1 MNNFIVHHGNLVLQK
16 LLIGSARTIK
26 AELSQVASFKAQL
39 LYLYKRFYKLR
50 NVIDNGKPQSV
61 EVFKRVLKRKF
72 KHTDYNRTRQVVLNL
87 PPLTEDEIIE
97 RLFNSLIFTFNST
110 VTSQD
115 EFKPIETFDD
125 FNKYD
130 NSKLEKTVIT
140 TILRMDQ
147 QLPNEIKY
155 DFKYNWYLDLSHDL
169 LQVEALNNQTDTKS
183 KKKKIKSKYPM
194 NYIGFLQYQQTLMGM
209 NETLQ
214 MCF

>member
-16 LLIGSARTIK
+16 LLIGSASTIK

-125 FNKYD
+125 INKYD

-155 DFKYNWYLDLSHDL
+155 DFKYNWYLDLSHNL